1 MNKHVDGWIHSI
13 CGYIVYVDTQNMWT
27 HRMDGYMEYVDMEG
41 IYKNKRKNL
50 KSSQLGEDMTIITK

>member
-1 MNKHVDGWIHSI
+1 
-13 CGYIVYVDTQNMWT
+13 MWT

-50 KSSQLGEDMTIITK
+50 KSSQLGEDMTIYHYKMKTLDCTGLWK